1 MQQTRIKLKVYILT
15 KDGCRNCCKDCRTC
29 GVTIIK
35 KKTRNITVLQ
45 SSFPFIHFFVSF
57 SSDLL
62 VLLCSFVIL
71 INLNFLLLDDWPQSV
86 SKSVNSTLMY
96 LHTVQSRTVDRSFA
110 YNLQHK
116 AKLSV
121 ELWTIDRATIITRT
135 KILWEMYNIN
145 ALTCFTHY
153 RNATQFICFPT
164 PTICLSDRIRG
175 RNSLRKN
182 EIILKAPSWIRT
194 NNHEMKT
201 HQGSSPLHQATSLW
215 CPSLQASNDLFT
227 EALKLWNHTILFHC
241 ALQ

>member
-1 MQQTRIKLKVYILT
+1 MARVQYIYSIA
-15 KDGCRNCCKDCRTC
+15 GE
-29 GVTIIK
+29 
-35 KKTRNITVLQ
+35 

-153 RNATQFICFPT
+153 SLFVFQLQ
-164 PTICLSDRIRG
+164 LSACQTKSEEEIHCG
-175 RNSLRKN
+175 RMRLY
-182 EIILKAPSWIRT
+182 
-194 NNHEMKT
+194 
-201 HQGSSPLHQATSLW
+201 
-215 CPSLQASNDLFT
+215 
-227 EALKLWNHTILFHC
+227 
-241 ALQ
+241 